1 MKSKG
6 SINIFIVLFIFAV
19 GVYLG
24 NVFFQPETSVAMDT
38 PPTAQVN
45 VKDFGALGNGIN
57 DDSAAIQ
64 RAIDSLGAQGGIVL
78 VPKGVYLCNNIKLK
92 SNISFEGE
100 GWETILQQK
109 EGLTG
114 YQSLV
119 GINQGNLATN
129 YPEGNT
135 TLEGTI
141 QNVTIKNMKLRG
153 TVEKEGFKEW
163 INLMSLSSCSKV
175 LVDTVCFE
183 GFRGDGLFLG
193 VEAWTERHVSHI
205 VIRNSTFDGVNKN
218 NRNGIG
224 IIDGFNILID
234 NNYFTRLTRNDMP
247 GAISIEPNTNQSA
260 KWSII
265 KHINIRNNQFK
276 DVGRLAIQFNNSNLQ
291 GTMKPRAIDNIVING
306 NTIDGAYVGIY
317 LLQKY
322 KTMDDTVD
330 PLNIHVLN
338 NTITNCYAP
347 LQAQGT
353 KTITI
358 IGNNFDHCDNGIQL
372 GVNNVKVMD
381 VLVDS
386 NIFKNLGY
394 NAGEAGIHISEV
406 SKATISNN
414 NFIDCGVKTQTYKAG
429 YAVVFFGGKSDNI
442 KVFNNTVSS
451 PNNITTYFLFVAKNH
466 KTNPYTNMAA
476 NNITNGLKSYSIVK

>member
-1 MKSKG
+1 MNANGK
-6 SINIFIVLFIFAV
+6 INILVIAVIFVV
-19 GVYLG
+19 GVVSG
-24 NVFFQPETSVAMDT
+24 SVFFQPEISGAINSQSIV
-38 PPTAQVN
+38 QVN
-45 VKDFGALGNGIN
+45 VKDFGAIGNGIN
-57 DDSAAIQ
+57 DDTAAIQ
-64 RAIDSLGAQGGIVL
+64 SAIDSLGTQGGSVF
-78 VPKGVYLCNNIKLK
+78 VPKGVYICNNIKLK
-92 SNISFEGE
+92 SNITFEGE

-135 TLEGTI
+135 TLEGTV
-141 QNVTIKNMKLRG
+141 QNVVVKNMKLRG

-193 VEAWTERHVSHI
+193 VEAWTERHVSNI

-234 NNYFTRLTRNDMP
+234 NNFFTRVTRQDMP

-265 KHINIRNNQFK
+265 KHINIRNNHFK
-276 DVGRLAIQFNNSNLQ
+276 DVGRIAIQFNNSNLQ

-306 NTIDGAYVGIY
+306 NTIEGAYVGIY

-322 KTMDDTVD
+322 AVLDEKVD

-353 KTITI
+353 KTVTI
-358 IGNNFDHCDNGIQL
+358 IGNNFEQCDNGIQL
-372 GVNNVKVMD
+372 GVNNKKVMD
-381 VLVDS
+381 FLIDG
-386 NIFKNLGY
+386 NTFKNLGY
-394 NAGEAGIHISEV
+394 NAGESGIHISDV
-406 SKATISNN
+406 SNATISNN
-414 NFIDCGVKTQTYKAG
+414 SFIDCGVKTLTYKAG
-429 YAVVFFGGKSDNI
+429 YAVVFYGGKSDNI

-451 PNNITTYFLFVAKNH
+451 PNGITTYFLFVAKNH
-466 KTNPYTNMAA
+466 KTNPYTNMAT
-476 NNITNGLKSYSIVK
+476 NNVTNGLKTYSIVK